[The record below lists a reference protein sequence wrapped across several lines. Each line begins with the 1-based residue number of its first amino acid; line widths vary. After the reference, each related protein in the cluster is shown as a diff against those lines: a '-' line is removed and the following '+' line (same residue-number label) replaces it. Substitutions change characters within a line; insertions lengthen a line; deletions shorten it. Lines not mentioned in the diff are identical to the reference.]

1 MQATRSPTRPYVI
14 AWVFSLVFY
23 FLAYAIRSSPAV
35 MIPEL
40 ARAFGV
46 SAGGGREYF
55 GHLLLR
61 LCAYGPNCW
70 LRSRPPGA

>member
-1 MQATRSPTRPYVI
+1 MQVTRSTIRPYVI

-46 SAGGGREYF
+46 TPGG
-55 GHLLLR
+55 
-61 LCAYGPNCW
+61 
-70 LRSRPPGA
+70 

>member
-1 MQATRSPTRPYVI
+1 MSPVRSSTRPYVI
-14 AWVFSLVFY
+14 AWVSSRVFY

-46 SAGGGREYF
+46 LAGGVGTI
-55 GHLLLR
+55 
-61 LCAYGPNCW
+61 
-70 LRSRPPGA
+70 LRSPPAAIRDRTGKPGR